1 MTALCRVGFVLLC
14 LSLSALGQQT
24 LPPGAAS
31 AAAKAIAGQSESE
44 RSAPPASQDR
54 TVHLDVVV
62 SAKDGKPIPGLG
74 QSDFTVLDNKQP
86 LKLLSFRAIAPD
98 AAAADSPVEIILL
111 LDAVNS
117 PYSSVSY
124 ERQSLDKF
132 LKQNNG
138 NLAYPT
144 SLIIFTDTGAQIQE
158 AATRDGNVLSTSLD
172 QNTTGLRT
180 IRRSQGFYGAA
191 DRLQLSLT
199 TIGQLARYEATRPG
213 RKLLLWIGPGWPM
226 LSGPGVTLTSKEE
239 QGIFNSIVALS
250 TGLRRARMT
259 LYSVNPLGVQENMSW
274 LFYYQSFL
282 RGVAAPRMAQAGNL
296 GLQVLAIQS
305 GGLVLNSG
313 SDLSRLLATC
323 IADAGAYYSLS
334 FDYPTPEQ
342 PNEYHPIDV
351 KVDKPGLTAR
361 TRTGYYA
368 QP

>member
-1 MTALCRVGFVLLC
+1 MTALRRVWPVLLC
-14 LSLSALGQQT
+14 LSLSALGQNT

-31 AAAKAIAGQSESE
+31 AAAKAIAGQSESPQP
-44 RSAPPASQDR
+44 APPAGQDR
-54 TVHLDVVV
+54 RVHLDVVV
-62 SAKDGKPIPGLG
+62 SARDGKPISGLEQG
-74 QSDFTVLDNKQP
+74 DFTIVDNKQP
-86 LKLLSFRAIAPD
+86 QKLLSFQAMAPG
-98 AAAADSPVEIILL
+98 AAADPPAEIVLL
-111 LDAVNS
+111 LDAVNAT
-117 PYSSVSY
+117 YSSASY
-124 ERQSLDKF
+124 ERQALDRF
-132 LKQNNG
+132 LKQNSG
-138 NLAYPT
+138 KLTYPT
-144 SLIIFTDTGAQIQE
+144 SLIIFTDSGAQVQE
-158 AATRDGNVLSTSLD
+158 TATRDGNALSTSLD
-172 QNTTGLRT
+172 QNVTGLRT
-180 IRRSQGFYGAA
+180 IRRSQGFYGAS

-199 TIGQLARYEATRPG
+199 TIGQLARYEENRPG

-259 LYSVNPLGVQENMSW
+259 LYSLNPLGIQENMSW

-296 GLQVLAIQS
+296 SLQVLAIQS

-313 SDLSRLLATC
+313 SDLPRMIATS

-334 FDYPTPEQ
+334 FDSPTPEHS
-342 PNEYHPIDV
+342 NEYHAVDV

-361 TRTGYYA
+361 TRTGYYS